1 MRVFLITL
9 LLASHAAAAS
19 SSFSAYDAVVSS
31 STEDT
36 VTFKNGAE
44 AVVIRNP
51 TYFVPNDPE
60 YFKPGEDL
68 QAFYATP
75 DASTIVYQR
84 DGAWSLCYDGL
95 HYDLVDVTGAKAFKK
110 TKPIEYHDL
119 DTFSQC
125 E

>member
-9 LLASHAAAAS
+9 LLASHAAVAS
-19 SSFSAYDAVVSS
+19 SSFSAFDATVSS

-44 AVVIRNP
+44 AIVIRNP

-68 QAFYATP
+68 QAFYAKP
-75 DASTIVYQR
+75 DASAIVYQR
-84 DGAWSLCYDGL
+84 DGAWSLCYGGL
-95 HYDLVDVTGAKAFKK
+95 HYDLVDVTGAKAFNKV
-110 TKPIEYHDL
+110 KPIAYHDL
-119 DTFSQC
+119 DSFSQC

>member
-1 MRVFLITL
+1 MRILFVAL
-9 LLASHAAAAS
+9 LFASNAAFAS
-19 SSFSAYDAVVSS
+19 SSFTAYDTTVRN

-36 VTFKNGAE
+36 ITFKNGAE
-44 AVVIRNP
+44 AVVMRNP

-68 QAFYATP
+68 QPFYAKP
-75 DASTIVYQR
+75 DSSVIVYQR
-84 DGAWSLCYDGL
+84 DGSWALCYDGL

-110 TKPIEYHDL
+110 TKPIKYHDL